1 MSADVDFFNLV
12 FGSAVYTEP
21 ARLRADD
28 LLVRGRAQEPLG
40 SAAALLRDVAARYQ
54 RDVVPPASPERPFLD
69 PATVAP
75 MRRADQARAALEA
88 CRDAIRDLLAPGA
101 DHVWNRHRQATPL
114 LALLMATDRQL
125 IFQSDRVAEALKG
138 LTVDTLATF
147 DWGPCDAA
155 LAELRRAVDERRRLT
170 RLET

>member
-1 MSADVDFFNLV
+1 MPGDVDFFNLV

-40 SAAALLRDVAARYQ
+40 SAAALLRDIAARYQ
-54 RDVVPPASPERPFLD
+54 REVVPPASPERPFPD

-75 MRRADQARAALEA
+75 MRRADQARAAIES
-88 CRDAIRDLLAPGA
+88 CRDAIRGLVAPGA
-101 DHVWNRHRQATPL
+101 DHVWDRHRRPTPL
-114 LALLMATDRQL
+114 LALLVAADRQL
-125 IFQSDRVAEALKG
+125 IIHSDRVAEALKG
-138 LTVDTLATF
+138 LTADTLVAF
-147 DWGPCDAA
+147 DLGPCDAA
-155 LAELRRAVDERRRLT
+155 LAELRRALEERRRLT